1 MLQSSLKKYMHWH
14 NDNLQGTS
22 LGGIPPRKNL
32 TWLVD
37 KNKLTKNIQK
47 TKRMVAYKLKLVQP
61 ETISLSEIAP
71 KIYSWVPLK

>member
-1 MLQSSLKKYMHWH
+1 MI
-14 NDNLQGTS
+14 TS
-22 LGGIPPRKNL
+22 REHPWVAYHQETNL